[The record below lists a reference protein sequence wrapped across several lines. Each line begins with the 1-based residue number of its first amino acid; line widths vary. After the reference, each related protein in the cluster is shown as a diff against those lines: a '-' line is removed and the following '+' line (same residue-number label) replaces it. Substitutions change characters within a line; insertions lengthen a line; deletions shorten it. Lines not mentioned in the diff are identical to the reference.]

1 MIIKINDQISIDDS
15 DITYTYTRASGPGG
29 QNVNKVSSA
38 VQLRFDINSPSI
50 PDEMR
55 SRLILSAKKRINE
68 RGELIID
75 ASRFRTQESNRQDA
89 LDRLVALLVSAAEEP
104 KPRRKTKPSR
114 AALENRLKEKRR
126 RSELKKDRRYTY
138 YPE

>member
-38 VQLRFDINSPSI
+38 VQLRFDINSTSI